1 MQSIWQEAVD
11 ILAGGESFVLAAI
24 VNRQGSAPG
33 VVGSVMLVK
42 QDGSILGS
50 VGGGAMEAKAQ
61 ETAKELF
68 AASGGWRIVKV
79 DLAGKD
85 AAEAGMVC
93 GGKAEIFLDLVTR
106 SDLPTFEVARGCD
119 AENGRGYLVY
129 TLDGDA
135 RSVTFADAVDPDA
148 DGDNVIRIP
157 MRGNGTLFI
166 FGGGHVGL
174 ETARIADMVG
184 FKTVVLDDR
193 EDFVNLTRF
202 PDATPILLESF
213 DDLPDLG
220 IDDHCY
226 IVIVTRGHLHD
237 LTVLDYAL
245 RTDAAY
251 IGMIGS
257 RRKRDLVY
265 ERMNALGHDHDA
277 LDRVHSPIGLQ
288 IGSET
293 PAEIAVSIVA
303 ELIRTRAEATGRMGK

>member
-1 MQSIWQEAVD
+1 MQSIWEEAVT
-11 ILAGGESFVLAAI
+11 ILAAGESFVLAAI

-33 VVGSVMLVK
+33 VVGSIMLVK

-50 VGGGAMEAKAQ
+50 VGGGAMEAKAL
-61 ETAKELF
+61 ETAQELF
-68 AASGGWRIVKV
+68 AASGGWRIVRV

-93 GGKAEIFLDLVTR
+93 GGTAEIFLDLVTR
-106 SDLPTFEVARGCD
+106 DDLPAFEVARGCD
-119 AENGRGYLVY
+119 LENGRGYLSY
-129 TLDGDA
+129 TLDGDS
-135 RSVTFADAVDPDA
+135 RSVTFLDDVDPDA
-148 DGDNVIRIP
+148 SGEKVIRIP

-193 EDFVNLTRF
+193 EDFVNPSRF

-245 RTDAAY
+245 RTNAAY

-265 ERMNALGHDHDA
+265 ERMHALGHDRDA
-277 LDRVHSPIGLQ
+277 LDRVHSPIGLA

-303 ELIRTRAEATGRMGK
+303 ELIRTRADATGRSTQ